1 MSFGFSVGDFV
12 ACVQLARKVW
22 QECRDAPK
30 DFHAVSNEV
39 ASLQLVLLQ
48 VQETIN
54 DKELSEYN
62 KDNLGTLVK
71 RCNEILQE
79 L

>member
-1 MSFGFSVGDFV
+1 M
-12 ACVQLARKVW
+12 
-22 QECRDAPK
+22 
-30 DFHAVSNEV
+30 
-39 ASLQLVLLQ
+39 LLQ

-79 L
+79 LQALLK